1 MTDYQDVPDS
11 VEEEIRSVIE
21 SRGDREF
28 RPGET
33 PVRLSTP
40 TYGAEEVIDS
50 LDSLMS
56 TWVTMGEK
64 VEAFEE
70 QWADYIGTNHS
81 TMVNSGSSANL
92 LALKALEGD
101 VIEPGDEVI
110 VPAVSWSTSI
120 FPIVDVN
127 AKPVLVDVESS
138 TYTLDV
144 EAFKEALSDDT
155 AAVVLVHL
163 LGNPCEMDSIMK
175 ICEDRDIAVIEDSCE
190 AHGAEYDG
198 QKVGSFGDLGT
209 FSFFFSHHI
218 STIEGGM
225 ITTDSDDYLNRNR
238 AGRAHGWVR
247 EMENKDEFVRQSPD
261 IDERFLFVTHGYN
274 LRPTEI
280 QGAFGVHQID
290 RLEEFIDVRR
300 ENARKL
306 NSELE
311 RFDDVFNILQERSNT
326 RCSWFAYPIL
336 IREDAPFTRDAFQ
349 DHLEEKRI
357 ETRPILAGNLARQ
370 PALRKIDYRQVGDLE
385 AAESIH
391 ENGLFVGNHHG
402 IGNEQI
408 EYILE
413 SIEEFVSAAT

>member
-1 MTDYQDVPDS
+1 MTDYKDVPDLI
-11 VEEEIRSVIE
+11 EEEIRTAFE
-21 SRGDREF
+21 NRGDDEF

-33 PVRLSTP
+33 PVRLSSP
-40 TYGAEEVIDS
+40 TYGAKEVIES

-64 VEAFEE
+64 VGEFEDR
-70 QWADYIGTNHS
+70 WADYVGTEHS

-127 AKPVLVDVESS
+127 AKPVLVDVDPS
-138 TYTLDV
+138 TYTIDV
-144 EAFKEALSDDT
+144 DEFRKAVSEDT

-163 LGNPCEMDSIMK
+163 LGNPCEMDPIME
-175 ICEDRDIAVIEDSCE
+175 ICAEHDIAVIEDSCE
-190 AHGAEYDG
+190 AHGAEYKG
-198 QKVGSFGDLGT
+198 QKVGSFGDIGT

-225 ITTDSDDYLNRNR
+225 ITTDSTEYLDRNR

-247 EMENKDEFVRQSPD
+247 EMENKDEYLDQSPE
-261 IDERFLFVTHGYN
+261 IDERFLFVSHGYN

-280 QGAFGVHQID
+280 QGAFGIHQVD
-290 RLEEFIDVRR
+290 RLEDYIEIRQK
-300 ENARKL
+300 NAKVL
-306 NSELE
+306 NSRMEQFE
-311 RFDDVFNILQERSNT
+311 DIFNILHERPNT

-336 IREDAPFTRDAFQ
+336 VREDAPFTRDELQ
-349 DHLEEKRI
+349 DFLEDKLI

-370 PALRKIDYRQVGDLE
+370 PALEKIDYRQVGDLKS
-385 AAESIH
+385 AEQIH

-402 IGNEQI
+402 IGEEQT
-408 EYILE
+408 EYIFE
-413 SIEEFVSAAT
+413 CIEEFVSENT